1 MDSYRDVLDR
11 LARAHP
17 TLSPQVRKAAGYVL
31 ENPGS
36 IATLSMRKAAAEA
49 KVPPPTLPR
58 LAQALGFST
67 YESFRDVFRHH
78 MQGQSTGYPEQA
90 NQLQRLGGTDDS
102 ASLMAAFQAASL
114 SNIDYLFSTIDHDL
128 IDTIADKLLSARTV
142 FIIGMQ
148 ASFAAA
154 AYVHYVG
161 RMAYPNWVLL
171 DKRDGDLADR
181 AVEMGEEDVLLA
193 ISMPPSAKESILM
206 AQHARNN
213 GTTVVGITNSRV
225 SPLASRSDHILVVP
239 MQSPQFFESFVS
251 TVLLLETIV
260 GFAVAKG
267 GDAAVRNIEDVE
279 RCRRALDEYWEKE

>member
-11 LARAHP
+11 LSRAHP
-17 TLSPQVRKAAGYVL
+17 TLSPQVRKAAGFVL

-36 IATLSMRKAAAEA
+36 VATLSMRKVAADAE
-49 KVPPPTLPR
+49 VPPPTLPR

-67 YESFRDVFRHH
+67 YDSFRDVFRNH
-78 MQGQSTGYPEQA
+78 MQGQSVGYSEQA
-90 NQLQRLGGTDDS
+90 NQLQKLGGTDDS
-102 ASLMAAFQAASL
+102 ALLMTAFQKASF
-114 SNIDYLFSTIDHDL
+114 SNIEYLFATIDHEL
-128 IDTIADKLLSARTV
+128 VDTIADKLLSARTV
-142 FIIGMQ
+142 YIVGMQ

-154 AYVHYVG
+154 TYFHYVG

-181 AVEMGEEDVLLA
+181 AVEMGADDILVA
-193 ISMPPSAKESILM
+193 IAMPPSAKESIMM

-225 SPLASRSDHILVVP
+225 SPLAARSDHILVVP

-251 TVLLLETIV
+251 TFLLLETIL

-267 GDAAVRNIEDVE
+267 GDAAINNITQVE
-279 RCRRALDEYWEKE
+279 ICRRELDEYWEKE